1 MAPITGNA
9 DGSVIIDTRMDTQ
22 GFHKGATSL
31 KRELSGLGASV
42 KKFGGLI
49 AAAFSVKQVVNFA
62 KESIKLGSDLQEV
75 QNVVDVTFTT
85 MNKQLNDFAKNA
97 AKTAGLSE
105 TMAKRYA
112 GTFGAMAKSFKFTE
126 KEAFNMATA
135 LTQMSGD
142 IASFYNLTQD
152 EAYTK
157 LKSVFTGET
166 ESLKELG
173 VVMTQTALDDFA
185 MRKGFK
191 KTTSQMSEQEKVAL
205 RYQFVMEQLNGA
217 SGDFLRT
224 SNSWA
229 NQTRL
234 LNLQFDQLKATI
246 GQGLINA
253 LTPAV
258 QVLNTMIEKLQVA
271 ADAFLAFTK
280 SVFGDAG
287 GETSGMDKVADSA
300 EQMGNKIEEAGK
312 KAKKALAPFDEITK
326 ISATMADNATDASQN
341 ISLAVPGASDVTIGG
356 NVQDNVSPVLDGI
369 SKKLQELI
377 APLRDINFK
386 PLMSQVSNLGGSFSG
401 LGQTI
406 ADDLAW
412 VWNEIL
418 VPFAKWGIEDF
429 APASV
434 DMLSS
439 AFEYLGKMLTPVK
452 DGIKTLWESAEP
464 VFSWLGDK
472 AVGYVNALRD
482 GYDKMASVFEEKTA
496 VIDGIFYNL
505 GEIFGTLWEDAE
517 PTLDGLATGLKDFTE
532 TTFDALLE
540 NLGLTFEGIENITG
554 ALDAMLKGD
563 WSTAKQEMTDF
574 FSTMEQMIENII
586 GWFEKMMN
594 FDWFKN
600 FVDAFNDW
608 AYSGGSTNNWYGI
621 GGTSAAFSL
630 QRPQLPHLAKGAVI
644 PPNAPFAAV
653 LGDQRHGTNI
663 EAPLSTIQEAVAAVM
678 SDFHAGNMAGH
689 EATVSMLK
697 EILEAILGIEI
708 GDSVIGEAYE
718 RYNRKMSIV
727 KGGA

>member
-126 KEAFNMATA
+126 EEAFNMATA

-246 GQGLINA
+246 GKGLINA

-271 ADAFLAFTK
+271 ADAFLAFTQT
-280 SVFGDAG
+280 VFGSAG
-287 GETSGMDKVADSA
+287 DTSGVNKVGDSV
-300 EQMGNKIEEAGK
+300 EQMGEQIEIAGK

-472 AVGYVNALRD
+472 AVGYVNSLRD
-482 GYDKMASVFEEKTA
+482 GYDKMAKVFDEKTET
-496 VIDGIFYNL
+496 ISGIFGNL
-505 GEIFGTLWEDAE
+505 REIFSTLWESAE
-517 PTLDGLATGLKDFTE
+517 PALDGMLDGFKEFTDL
-532 TTFDALLE
+532 TFDALLE
-540 NLGLTFEGIENITG
+540 NLGLTLESIEHITG
-554 ALDAMLKGD
+554 AISAMLQGD
-563 WSTAKQEMTDF
+563 WSTAKQKMTEYF
-574 FSTMEQMIENII
+574 NTMVEKIENLI

-594 FDWFKN
+594 FDWFKDI
-600 FVDAFNDW
+600 VDAFNDW

-689 EATVSMLK
+689 EATVAMLK

>member
-126 KEAFNMATA
+126 EEAFNMATA

-166 ESLKELG
+166 ESLKDLG

-246 GQGLINA
+246 GKGLINA
-253 LTPAV
+253 LTPSV
-258 QVLNTMIEKLQVA
+258 QVLNTIIEKLQVA
-271 ADAFLAFTK
+271 ADAFLAFTQT
-280 SVFGDAG
+280 VFGDAG
-287 GETSGMDKVADSA
+287 GDTSGVNKVGDSV

-326 ISATMADNATDASQN
+326 ISATMADNAADASQN
-341 ISLAVPGASDVTIGG
+341 MQLAVPGASNVTIGES
-356 NVQDNVSPVLDGI
+356 VKDNISPVLDGI
-369 SKKLQELI
+369 AKKLQELI

-386 PLMSQVSNLGGSFSG
+386 PLLTEVGSLGESFSG
-401 LGQTI
+401 LGETI
-406 ADDLAW
+406 SKDLEW
-412 VWNEIL
+412 VWTEIL
-418 VPFAKWGIEDF
+418 VPFSKWAIEDL

-434 DMLSS
+434 GALSS
-439 AFEYLGKMLTPVK
+439 AFLALGKAVEPVK
-452 DGIKTLWESAEP
+452 NGIKILWEAAQP
-464 VFSWLGDK
+464 AFSWLGEK
-472 AVGYVNALRD
+472 AVGYINSLRE
-482 GYDKMASVFEEKTA
+482 GYDKMASVFEEKAAT
-496 VIDGIFYNL
+496 IEEIFSNL
-505 GEIFGTLWEDAE
+505 GEIFGTLWEAAE

-563 WSTAKQEMTDF
+563 WATAKTKLEAF
-574 FSTMEQMIENII
+574 FDTCI
-586 GWFEKMMN
+586 EKMKVFFGWWEKMYQN
-594 FDWFKN
+594 DWFKN
-600 FVDAFNDW
+600 FVDAFNNW

-678 SDFHAGNMAGH
+678 SYFHAGNMAGH